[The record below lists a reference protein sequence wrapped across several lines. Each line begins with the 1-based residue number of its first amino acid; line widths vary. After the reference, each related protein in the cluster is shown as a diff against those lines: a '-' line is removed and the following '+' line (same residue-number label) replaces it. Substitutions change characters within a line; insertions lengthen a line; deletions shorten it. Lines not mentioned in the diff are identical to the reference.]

1 MRQQNPHLSTEEIAR
16 IRRLIAE
23 SRNAREAAEEARV
36 ELARRRAIHA
46 ERIFVVDTR
55 GNIFEPHERFI
66 PPDEPKTVEVLV
78 DGRIEEVRLSDFAP
92 GDAPPVPHGRLRE
105 GDDRYGRR
113 RVQDKTPRA
122 IL

>member
-1 MRQQNPHLSTEEIAR
+1 MRQQNPHISTEEIAR
-16 IRRLIAE
+16 IRKMIAE
-23 SRNAREAAEEARV
+23 SRNAREAAREARE
-36 ELARRRAIHA
+36 ELLRRRAIHA
-46 ERIFVVDTR
+46 ERIFVIDTR

-78 DGRIEEVRLSDFAP
+78 DGRIEEVPLSDFAP

-113 RVQDKTPRA
+113 RIQEGAPSP
-122 IL
+122 LL